1 MGAFQ
6 IVKVEKKQPLK
17 KTLDPQYGDMST
29 VEAWLR
35 RTQHLTAIAVTDAAS
50 VKAFLGRWKAIE
62 NRLLK
67 LPALLTEMSH
77 LRCLSDN
84 TMCRELLEV
93 FFLPTIATGL
103 PEDTTGWSWLWRDF
117 WPPLNSIILVSC
129 LLFCELP
136 HMLGHHCSFHLQNI
150 SLDTQKAH
158 LLLYTKLTCWKE
170 DG

>member
-67 LPALLTEMSH
+67 MPALLTEMSH

-93 FFLPTIATGL
+93 FFFNHHSHRVARGDYRVVSAVERFLAPT
-103 PEDTTGWSWLWRDF
+103 
-117 WPPLNSIILVSC
+117 
-129 LLFCELP
+129 
-136 HMLGHHCSFHLQNI
+136 
-150 SLDTQKAH
+150 
-158 LLLYTKLTCWKE
+158 
-170 DG
+170 